1 MDELI
6 KAIEE
11 YGNANVAYALE
22 RELLTAFTI
31 EDMDVY
37 IDGSGYHI
45 IGDNDFE
52 VVIPVSSSVHMSG
65 EDQFVVDLTDQI
77 RMYID
82 LFFKI

>member
-11 YGNANVAYALE
+11 HGNANVAYALE
-22 RELLTAFTI
+22 GELLTAFTI

-52 VVIPVSSSVHMSG
+52 IVIPAGSNVHMSG
-65 EDQFVVDLTDQI
+65 EDQFAVDLTDQI

-82 LFFKI
+82 LYF